1 MKGRPVAQFSSTVY
15 QNEFLPDGGTDVNAI
30 VRVSVTGAGAAGS
43 DGAAGEIV
51 IIDCSGSMGQ
61 RSMMAARQAAMVA
74 LDNILDGT
82 YFAIVSGTHEAYLA
96 YPIVQAGPGMVQM
109 TPRVRR
115 EAKEAVSRLV
125 ADGGTAIGRW
135 LTLALA
141 LFNSMGGLLAQ
152 KHALLLTDGA
162 DEHETPEQLD
172 AAIRACQ
179 GQFQC
184 DCRGVGTY
192 WVVSEVRKISRALMG
207 TLDIIPNPSMMA
219 AEFAKI
225 MQTSMNRGVS
235 AADLRVWVPQGAQ
248 LLFVRQVSPT
258 VEDLTYQAQPVNPL
272 TVDFPTGAWGD
283 EERDYHVA
291 VRLPAKAVG
300 QEQLAA
306 RVQLVVADQP
316 RTQGM
321 VKAVWSSD
329 DSLTAQ
335 INNEVAHYTGQ
346 TELAVAIQEGL
357 AAKQAGD
364 LSTATSKL
372 GRAVQLAAETG
383 NHEAT
388 SKLRKVVDV
397 VDPGTGKV
405 RMRTNVDRADEMALD
420 TASTK
425 TTRTHQSGDEQS
437 QE

>member
-1 MKGRPVAQFSSTVY
+1 MALFHSEVY
-15 QNEFLPDGGTDVNAI
+15 QNEYLPDGGTDVNAI
-30 VRVSVTGAGAAGS
+30 VRIGVRDAGAAGS
-43 DGAAGEIV
+43 DGAAGEII

-74 LDNILDGT
+74 LDNIIDGT
-82 YFAIVSGTHEAYLA
+82 YFAVVSGTHEAYLA
-96 YPIVQAGPGMVQM
+96 YPIVQSGPGMVQM
-109 TPRVRR
+109 NPRTRR
-115 EAKEAVSRLV
+115 EAKDAISRLV

-141 LFNSMGGLLAQ
+141 LFNSMGGRLAQ

-172 AAIRACQ
+172 AAIRACM

-207 TLDIIPNPSMMA
+207 TLDIIPEPSMMA
-219 AEFAKI
+219 AEFARI

-235 AADLRVWVPQGAQ
+235 SANLRVWVPQGAQ
-248 LLFVRQVSPT
+248 LMFVRQVSPT
-258 VEDLTYQAQPVNPL
+258 VEDLTNQAEPVNPL

-283 EERDYHVA
+283 EERDYHIS

-321 VKAVWSSD
+321 VKAVWSND
-329 DSLTAQ
+329 DNLTAQ
-335 INNEVAHYTGQ
+335 INDEVAHYTGQ
-346 TELAVAIQEGL
+346 TELAAAIQEGL

-383 NHEAT
+383 NREAT
-388 SKLRKVVDV
+388 TKLRKVVEV
-397 VDPGTGKV
+397 VDPGTGTV
-405 RMRTNVDRADEMALD
+405 RLKRNVSRADEMALD
-420 TASTK
+420 TSSTK
-425 TTRTHQSGDEQS
+425 TTRTRQSGDDQP